1 MKGRYQVLVAILV
14 VMVVVLTA
22 CAPAAPQIVEV
33 PKEVVVEKEVVRTVV
48 VEKEVPVEKQVV
60 VTTEVEK
67 VVTKEVVKEVEKVV
81 MVTPTPAPAKGGG
94 TFTIATTQ
102 SLDNFDPHYNQFM
115 VFQNTIARALFDYL
129 TRLGPDMTV
138 QPMLAEK
145 WEISTDGLVYT
156 FSLRPNA
163 KFHNGRAV
171 TADDVVYSLNR
182 TKDQKTTFQTKL
194 DPVDKI
200 EAVDAKTV
208 RITTKKPWAPF
219 LEDLSVI
226 AIVPQEAEK
235 ELKTKP
241 IGSGPY
247 KFKEWVP
254 NDRLV
259 LEKFTDYDVAGV
271 GKADQIIIK
280 FLPDMAVALTNLE
293 AGQVDAVYEVD
304 AASAQRFKGKAGFLF
319 QQMPASTSLYLY
331 EMAPMSYEP
340 LQDVRV
346 RTALAMC
353 IDKETTK
360 KNIYFGEGSIQW
372 SSLPQSNWAYIEP
385 AGPKYDPEGAKK
397 LLAEAGYPNG
407 FDLQVEVIS
416 GVAIMENV
424 ATIWQADLAKAGVNL
439 KINISDISTWL
450 DKYINRKYQVIA
462 NWMNVHGDPHSMYDI
477 ILKPHLTDENSFPN
491 AELLQLIDEG
501 ASTLDL
507 GRRKAI
513 YAKIQ
518 QTVVDQMAPII
529 IVQAQ
534 PVIHLSSANV
544 MGWVMNARGDIFLD
558 GIYVER

>member
-1 MKGRYQVLVAILV
+1 MRLKAYAILA
-14 VMVVVLTA
+14 VVLIASFAFSA
-22 CAPAAPQIVEV
+22 CAPATPQVIEKVV
-33 PKEVVVEKEVVRTVV
+33 KETVV
-48 VEKEVPVEKQVV
+48 VEQTKVVKETVVVEQTKVVEKQ
-60 VTTEVEK
+60 VEK
-67 VVTKEVVKEVEKVV
+67 VVTA
-81 MVTPTPAPAKGGG
+81 TPVPPKGGG

-102 SLDNFDPHYNQFM
+102 ALDNFDPHYNQFM
-115 VFQNTIARALFDYL
+115 VFQNTIARSIFDYL

-138 QPMLAEK
+138 QPMLAQK
-145 WEISTDGLVYT
+145 WDISEDGKTYT
-156 FSLRPNA
+156 LTLRPNV
-163 KFHNGRAV
+163 KFHNGRAL

-182 TKDQKTTFQTKL
+182 TKEQKTTFQSKL

-208 RITTKKPWAPF
+208 RITLKKTWAPF

-226 AIVPQEAEK
+226 AIVPKEASDT
-235 ELKTKP
+235 LKTKP

-259 LEKFTDYDVAGV
+259 LEKNKDYDVAGV
-271 GKADQIIIK
+271 GKADQIVIK

-319 QQMPASTSLYLY
+319 QSLPDSTSLYLY
-331 EMAPMSYEP
+331 EMAPMSYKP
-340 LQDVRV
+340 LQDVKV

-353 IDKETTK
+353 IDKEAIK
-360 KNIYFGEGSIQW
+360 KNIYFGEGAIQW
-372 SSLPQSNWAYIEP
+372 SSLPKSNWAYIEP
-385 AGPKYDPEGAKK
+385 AGPKYDPDGAKK

-407 FDLQVEVIS
+407 FDLQVETIS
-416 GVAIMENV
+416 GVTIMENI
-424 ATIWQADLAKAGVNL
+424 ATIWQASLAKAGVKL

-462 NWMNVHGDPHSMYDI
+462 NWMNVHGDPNSMYDI
-477 ILKPHLTDENSFPN
+477 ILKPHLTDPNSYPN
-491 AELLQLIDEG
+491 QEMLQLINDG
-501 ASTLDL
+501 ASTVDQ

-513 YAKIQ
+513 YAKLQ
-518 QTVVDQMAPII
+518 QMIVDQMAPII

-534 PVIHLSSANV
+534 PIIHLSSAKV
-544 MGWVMNARGDIFLD
+544 KGWVMNARGDVFLD
-558 GIYVER
+558 GIYVEK